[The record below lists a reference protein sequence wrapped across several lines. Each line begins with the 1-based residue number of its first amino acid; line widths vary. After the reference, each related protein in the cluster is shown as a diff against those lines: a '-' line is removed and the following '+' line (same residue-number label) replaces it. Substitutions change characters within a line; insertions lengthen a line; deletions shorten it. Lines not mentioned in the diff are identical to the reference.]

1 MIKNLP
7 PANVGDAGDSDSI
20 TGLGRC
26 PGEGNGNA
34 VFLPEKFHGRRNL
47 AGYSPC
53 GHKESDTTDM
63 TNTKYLHSLPQVLP
77 FLALRYLRRQ
87 INNHDASF
95 HECRCR
101 TQRISFRD
109 VLDCSVLNLAR
120 KLCFSYCLSLCDS
133 GFELGKSESV

>member
-1 MIKNLP
+1 MVKNPP

-20 TGLGRC
+20 AGLGRC
-26 PGEGNGNA
+26 PGEGNGNT
-34 VFLPEKFHGRRNL
+34 VFLPGKFHEWKNL

-53 GHKESDTTDM
+53 GHKESNTTDM
-63 TNTKYLHSLPQVLP
+63 TLPSP
-77 FLALRYLRRQ
+77 LRYLRRQ

-109 VLDCSVLNLAR
+109 VLDCSVLNLGR
-120 KLCFSYCLSLCDS
+120 KLCFS
-133 GFELGKSESV
+133 